1 MEKNSRSE
9 FSSNLL
15 SWYGRNKRD
24 LPWRKNSDP
33 YSIWV
38 SEVMLQQTTVS
49 AVLPYFNRW
58 METFPDVRT
67 LSAASL
73 ESVLK
78 AWQGLGYYQRARNMH
93 RAAQILVQ
101 EFDSCFPREYATLKK
116 LPGFGP
122 YTTAAVLS
130 IAFDLPFP
138 VLDANVRRI
147 LMRLKGLKRM
157 ASSRYDKILM
167 DFLLPLLPKKDYGD
181 FNQALMELGAMICK
195 PKNPRCLL
203 CPILRYCGAW
213 KKGEQE
219 VIPTPRSRRYK
230 KIEAVVGLIRE
241 EGRYLIQQR
250 PPKGLLAG
258 LWEFPGGKKEKGESL
273 EEALHREILEELGA
287 EVEWESHLT
296 TVHHSYTQF
305 QVNLHAY
312 ECRLAGPLNIDKDSH
327 RYASLKEMES
337 LPVPS
342 GTAKI
347 IKYLEDREK

>member
-1 MEKNSRSE
+1 MREKSRSE
-9 FSSNLL
+9 FSQNILA
-15 SWYGRNKRD
+15 WYDRNKRD
-24 LPWRKNSDP
+24 LPWRMNRDP
-33 YSIWV
+33 YSIWI

-49 AVLPYFNRW
+49 TVLPYFNRW
-58 METFPDVRT
+58 MKIFPDIRT
-67 LSAASL
+67 LSAAPL

-93 RAAQILVQ
+93 RAAQILVK
-101 EFDSCFPREYATLKK
+101 EFDSRFPREKESLQK

-130 IAFDLPFP
+130 IAYDLPYP

-157 ASSRYDKILM
+157 ASSRHDKILM
-167 DFLLPLLPKKDYGD
+167 DFLRHHLPEEKMGD
-181 FNQALMELGAMICK
+181 FNQALMELGALICK
-195 PKNPRCLL
+195 PKNPSCLL
-203 CPILRYCGAW
+203 CPILRYCTAW
-213 KKGEQE
+213 KRGEQE
-219 VIPTPRSRRYK
+219 IIPTPRNRSYQK
-230 KIEAVVGLIRE
+230 VEAVVGLIRE

-287 EVEWESHLT
+287 EVASESHLT
-296 TVHHSYTQF
+296 TVHHAYTRF
-305 QVNLHAY
+305 QVNLHAF
-312 ECRLAGPLNIDKDSH
+312 ECRLAGPLNIDSGSL
-327 RYASLKEMES
+327 RWASLEEMES

-347 IKYLEDREK
+347 IKFLEDRRK